1 MRSAYSFAYKRSQHI
16 DLWEWLLV
24 GVVRMNAPLMSNQW
38 DVRELFPQHKS
49 TWWQRCYCGRR
60 RRACNFRKFKGG
72 RISHV
77 YWNRTRAQQR
87 LCLVLVVTC
96 YKLKRSKLTR
106 RRLPTWNGFGPFST
120 QRTTTTLL
128 CTKAWQSKRL
138 RSAKNMKMVRNGWL
152 LLGPQSLNGMAL
164 VQLHMVFSDDESFLT
179 RFCWKRSCKST
190 RYAIYSTHRR
200 FCCHHM

>member
-1 MRSAYSFAYKRSQHI
+1 MLGNCSHSTRAH
-16 DLWEWLLV
+16 D
-24 GVVRMNAPLMSNQW
+24 GNVVTVAEEEERVTSENL
-38 DVRELFPQHKS
+38 REAESPMY
-49 TWWQRCYCGRR
+49 TE
-60 RRACNFRKFKGG
+60 
-72 RISHV
+72 
-77 YWNRTRAQQR
+77 NRTRAQQR